1 MKIYFG
7 YWSQTD
13 SDFTFHFLLLEGG
26 FSIRK
31 KKKNHK
37 KKKKKN
43 HQTHKTFE
51 TLHNSSNAKTIL
63 NLISY

>member
-31 KKKNHK
+31 KKKNH
-37 KKKKKN
+37 
-43 HQTHKTFE
+43 QTHKTFE

>member
-31 KKKNHK
+31 KKKNHQK
-37 KKKKKN
+37 KK
-43 HQTHKTFE
+43 HKDE
-51 TLHNSSNAKTIL
+51 LVS
-63 NLISY
+63 ISRIDGL